1 MQGSPK
7 RLRWVHGSL
16 TLPVASTPPGKSMC
30 TLSTVGTYTGLVREV
45 TRGRDAPPRPAI
57 VTETAATAGPAD
69 AGAVT
74 AAAPSPGPAVGPAA
88 VNAARPD
95 AAQATPLADDFSFPV
110 VAGKP
115 AHVPQAPAAST
126 VSLCDWDR
134 DTRPAAAAKGAAA
147 ARSEVGSVRQGHG
160 QAGGRATRG
169 AAAAVDGRRRLSVL
183 SDFDDTGEGQQD
195 VAEAVADG
203 VAVGEEA
210 GTAQP
215 TSASPFTAAAS
226 CAKPGVL
233 RAVKGADA
241 NAAPAM
247 GMGAAGGLVSKAAAA
262 ATAALGGNKSL
273 IPSAPGAGGAA
284 GAKVAGGPGQAPM
297 PGTENE
303 QQGGGEELL
312 PGAAAGGGD
321 PRRRSVRRTYR

>member
-1 MQGSPK
+1 
-7 RLRWVHGSL
+7 
-16 TLPVASTPPGKSMC
+16 MC
-30 TLSTVGTYTGLVREV
+30 ILSNLGTYTGLVREV

-57 VTETAATAGPAD
+57 VPETAATAAPA
-69 AGAVT
+69 AGAGAAT
-74 AAAPSPGPAVGPAA
+74 APVPSLGPAVGPAA
-88 VNAARPD
+88 DNTARSN

-126 VSLCDWDR
+126 VSLGDWDR

-147 ARSEVGSVRQGHG
+147 TQSEVGSVRQG
-160 QAGGRATRG
+160 QAGGPLPRRASRG
-169 AAAAVDGRRRLSVL
+169 AAAAAGDRRRLSVL

-195 VAEAVADG
+195 VAEAVAAG
-203 VAVGEEA
+203 VAVGEED
-210 GTAQP
+210 TAQP

-241 NAAPAM
+241 NTAPAM
-247 GMGAAGGLVSKAAAA
+247 GMGAGGGLVSKAANA
-262 ATAALGGNKSL
+262 ATTALVGRKSL
-273 IPSAPGAGGAA
+273 IPSAPGAGGAG
-284 GAKVAGGPGQAPM
+284 GAKAVGAPGHAPM
-297 PGTENE
+297 SGTENE

-312 PGAAAGGGD
+312 LGAAAGGGD
-321 PRRRSVRRTYR
+321 QRPRSVRRSYR